1 MEGISVE
8 MNDYSGNK
16 KITVISVKGQL
27 DTTTAHALEDQLKL
41 ALQDKKFNLIIE
53 LKDVD
58 YISSAGWGIFISE
71 LKRIRT
77 AKGDLVLAGMKPE
90 VSEIFELLEFN
101 RIIKSFDDLEN
112 AAMKAFPNLPKATR
126 VAKRLRPL
134 FSTEG

>member
-1 MEGISVE
+1 MAI
-8 MNDYSGNK
+8 
-16 KITVISVKGQL
+16 VKWDPFPDLTSFRDQL
-27 DTTTAHALEDQLKL
+27 DALWPLPVYGPGRHGTFVPAIDVYDNADAIVLK
-41 ALQDKKFNLIIE
+41 AE
-53 LKDVD
+53 
-58 YISSAGWGIFISE
+58 
-71 LKRIRT
+71 
-77 AKGDLVLAGMKPE
+77 LAGMKPE

>member
-126 VAKRLRPL
+126 VAKGLRPL